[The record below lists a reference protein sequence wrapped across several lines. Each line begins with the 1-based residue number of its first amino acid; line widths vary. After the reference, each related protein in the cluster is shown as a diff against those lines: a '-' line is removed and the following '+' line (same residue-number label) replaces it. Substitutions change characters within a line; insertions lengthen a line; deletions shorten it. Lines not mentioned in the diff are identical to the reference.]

1 MLLPSATGPVFL
13 LPHLLLLLLEGPEG
27 GHLCRQAHPRHLMSH
42 TARRCRQRCCGTAVC
57 IPQALL
63 RLLQEVAA
71 AALPCGG
78 GVTLPPV
85 QEQLLGVPGHKYMD
99 PAAAAVDMRLWVRQR
114 VTPWALR

>member
-1 MLLPSATGPVFL
+1 
-13 LPHLLLLLLEGPEG
+13 
-27 GHLCRQAHPRHLMSH
+27 
-42 TARRCRQRCCGTAVC
+42 
-57 IPQALL
+57 
-63 RLLQEVAA
+63 VAA